1 MSDSPVWKCSFTG
14 GIAVMKERVSDYEN
28 KKTEERTKIRLFSPL
43 TAIRYPR
50 YDWEDLNGEGE
61 ELLPAELCS

>member
-1 MSDSPVWKCSFTG
+1 
-14 GIAVMKERVSDYEN
+14 MKERVSDYEN

-50 YDWEDLNGEGE
+50 YD
-61 ELLPAELCS
+61 

>member
-1 MSDSPVWKCSFTG
+1 
-14 GIAVMKERVSDYEN
+14 MKERVSDYEN

-61 ELLPAELCS
+61 ELLPAIEVPKPFVYRALHKQISME

>member
-1 MSDSPVWKCSFTG
+1 
-14 GIAVMKERVSDYEN
+14 MKERVSDYEN

-50 YDWEDLNGEGE
+50 YDWEDFNGKGI
-61 ELLPAELCS
+61 LGRSGKRWLGRRI